1 MPTATECYIEGYVVL
16 LSLFLSLFVS
26 SLLFALGSH
35 VQPWIFPTACVV
47 SVLGGHVWLCK
58 RAASPGRALLRY
70 YIVMSLLLFTAIFT
84 AACIYDNSSDGNLY
98 HQGTVIAL
106 LGGWNPFAGS
116 EGIEVLWIKHYAKG
130 IETIAATI
138 VACTGRLESGKAVNL
153 LLALSTLLFTA
164 AFMRREF
171 PALSRIKVLWLA
183 LVMAMCPI
191 VLRQLY
197 VYYVD
202 YAMYCFLLLT
212 VLSLVQIYRQPTD
225 YMAWSILVMVVLM
238 APTVKFTVAFYEY
251 VALAVAVV
259 WFFCVRRKR
268 LAGRLAV
275 LSVLLL
281 LVGMCG
287 LGYHPYVTN
296 TAGWGNPFYPLIGS
310 SVDIMSS
317 NTPQLY
323 EGSGRIVNFIKSLF
337 YTYDGA
343 AVWIPGVT
351 DSLNDYVIAFDR
363 RIAGFGPF
371 FVYILVGSVV
381 LFVLCR
387 KQLLPEKARPMAIL
401 AVLLFLGCFFFEQA
415 WWMRYVPFLWAVP
428 VVLLLCTEYVHLAKW
443 QRIFRGLLYLLMAAT
458 MAMAVASAAIGALS
472 VTGRF
477 NAICRSV
484 SPDSTVN
491 VYVQSMDSF
500 LYKLSEN
507 NVTYELLDT
516 NESPDTTLRRL
527 PLLEDWVVFY
537 LDEETYS
544 RISRPDFLDIVTRN
558 KGE

>member
-1 MPTATECYIEGYVVL
+1 
-16 LSLFLSLFVS
+16 
-26 SLLFALGSH
+26 
-35 VQPWIFPTACVV
+35 
-47 SVLGGHVWLCK
+47 
-58 RAASPGRALLRY
+58 
-70 YIVMSLLLFTAIFT
+70 
-84 AACIYDNSSDGNLY
+84 
-98 HQGTVIAL
+98 
-106 LGGWNPFAGS
+106 
-116 EGIEVLWIKHYAKG
+116 
-130 IETIAATI
+130 
-138 VACTGRLESGKAVNL
+138 
-153 LLALSTLLFTA
+153 
-164 AFMRREF
+164 
-171 PALSRIKVLWLA
+171 
-183 LVMAMCPI
+183 
-191 VLRQLY
+191 
-197 VYYVD
+197 
-202 YAMYCFLLLT
+202 
-212 VLSLVQIYRQPTD
+212 
-225 YMAWSILVMVVLM
+225 
-238 APTVKFTVAFYEY
+238 
-251 VALAVAVV
+251 
-259 WFFCVRRKR
+259 
-268 LAGRLAV
+268 
-275 LSVLLL
+275 
-281 LVGMCG
+281 
-287 LGYHPYVTN
+287 
-296 TAGWGNPFYPLIGS
+296 
-310 SVDIMSS
+310 MSS

-323 EGSGRIVNFIKSLF
+323 EGSGRIVTFIKSLF